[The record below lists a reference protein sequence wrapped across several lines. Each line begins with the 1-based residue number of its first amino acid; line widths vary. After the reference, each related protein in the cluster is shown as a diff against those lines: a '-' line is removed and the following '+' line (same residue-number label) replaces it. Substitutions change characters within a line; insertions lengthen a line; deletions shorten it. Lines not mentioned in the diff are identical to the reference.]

1 MRKRRAVKRD
11 VLPDPIYK
19 SKTVA
24 KLINTIMLDGKKGIA
39 QTILYEAFDIVK
51 EKTGRDPL
59 EVFNEAMDNIRP
71 SVEVKSRRVGGA
83 NYQVPQ
89 EVTPARAEALALRW
103 LVKYSRARGGRGM
116 ADNLDRKSVV

>member
-24 KLINTIMLDGKKGIA
+24 KLINTIMLDGKKGTA

-51 EKTGRDPL
+51 QKL
-59 EVFNEAMDNIRP
+59 VVIHL
-71 SVEVKSRRVGGA
+71 KSSMK
-83 NYQVPQ
+83 QWIISDQ
-89 EVTPARAEALALRW
+89 H
-103 LVKYSRARGGRGM
+103 
-116 ADNLDRKSVV
+116 